1 MKVIGLNGWKDTFEK
16 DIIYF
21 QYHFYQPSSK
31 DDTLISNTLYQVF
44 NMTANEYE
52 KQTRTFRRMN
62 EVRKDVIRNVLLL
75 ER

>member
-1 MKVIGLNGWKDTFEK
+1 
-16 DIIYF
+16 
-21 QYHFYQPSSK
+21 
-31 DDTLISNTLYQVF
+31 
-44 NMTANEYE
+44 MTANEYE